1 MRNHMPDLTT
11 EYMALRLRSPVLVAA
26 STLSGHLVC
35 IRQAEAAGAGGNET
49 LKISFGTHE
58 IVVSGRTLTEIT
70 SALQGSLGMLVL

>member
-1 MRNHMPDLTT
+1 
-11 EYMALRLRSPVLVAA
+11 VAA

-58 IVVSGRTLTEIT
+58 IVVSGRNLTEIT